1 MENNNELNELRN
13 QIAVIK
19 QKLDN
24 QEIVSDRMLRQAMQ
38 TRVKNGINNVET
50 RSIIAGI
57 IALIF
62 VPYMFAVIGCS
73 LPYCAFTVLM
83 LLFSI
88 GATLYFN
95 RPIRQTD
102 LMSADLKTVAE
113 VMARFKRRH
122 DMWLHYVAPTLIIP
136 WLVWTYIEF
145 CHGSNIDPLSHTA
158 IAIGMCLLIGAIVGG
173 IIGYLL
179 HRKAVNTAQS
189 IIDQI
194 DE

>member
-1 MENNNELNELRN
+1 MENNIELNELRN
-13 QIAVIK
+13 RIAVLK

-24 QEIVSDRMLRQAMQ
+24 QEIVSDRMLRQTMQ
-38 TRVKNGINNVET
+38 TRVKNGINNVEI

-57 IALIF
+57 FALIM
-62 VPYMFAVIGCS
+62 VPVMFAVNGCS

-122 DMWLHYVAPTLIIP
+122 DMWLHYVAPTLVIP
-136 WLVWTYIEF
+136 WLAWTYIEY
-145 CHGSNIDPLSHTA
+145 CHGSNIDPLSNKG
-158 IAIGMCLLIGAIVGG
+158 IVMGMCLLIGAIIGG
-173 IIGYLL
+173 IVGYLW
-179 HRKAVNTAQS
+179 HRKAVNTAQA
-189 IIDQI
+189 IINQI
-194 DE
+194 EE